1 MMNCGEVEYNTSKT
15 SSEAEPSPN
24 SIETSYS
31 PEGWDPTR
39 VANKGIDHDRG
50 DTTNSFGKNM
60 ATSEEVW
67 LPPTVFAKR
76 EKLKREE
83 GGPSKLT

>member
-1 MMNCGEVEYNTSKT
+1 MMNCGEVEYHTSKT

-31 PEGWDPTR
+31 PEAWDPTR

-60 ATSEEVW
+60 AIEEVW